1 MNKRLFANILVL
13 NLIRRLKVNQ
23 MSTSHKTN
31 ENKQQLKIDI
41 TSDNICR
48 EWNYINLKSP

>member
-1 MNKRLFANILVL
+1 MKKILFANILVF
-13 NLIRRLKVNQ
+13 NLIRRIQLNQISTVNNSR
-23 MSTSHKTN
+23 MMN

-48 EWNYINLKSP
+48 E

>member
-1 MNKRLFANILVL
+1 MVIDFFSLLSKKKLFGNVLVF
-13 NLIRRLKVNQ
+13 NLIKNQISTVNSSRR
-23 MSTSHKTN
+23 MA

-48 EWNYINLKSP
+48 E